1 MFTPLWNMDGG
12 ADEAPVLAGC
22 DEEQA
27 WNERRLATPVTRAA
41 LRLWTYRV
49 PGVVLGCAQRRLYE
63 LGQGVPADGSSITV
77 IPRMAG
83 GGAVLTGPWMLSA
96 SVVLPHG
103 HPLLSS
109 SLVDSYRWLG
119 DVFAGVLRRQGF
131 ACHAITPAEAARLQA
146 QRGSD
151 ALDWACYGGYS
162 PWEVVAGGRKLVGLA
177 QVRRR
182 TGVLLA
188 AGLLLDEPDWP
199 LLVGAMGR
207 PAQDAA
213 GLAACNTSCT
223 RLRGPGDWAETLA
236 GPLQRALAYALYE
249 VPQAMQGH
257 GQQMV
262 LY

>member
-1 MFTPLWNMDGG
+1 MFTPLWSMDGG
-12 ADEAPVLAGC
+12 PAPAAC
-22 DEEQA
+22 EEEQA
-27 WNERRLATPVTRAA
+27 WNERRLAEPVTSPA

-63 LGQGVPADGSSITV
+63 LGPALPADGSAITV

-96 SVVLPHG
+96 SVLLPYG

-119 DVFAGVLRRQGF
+119 EVFASVLRGQGF
-131 ACHAITPAEAARLQA
+131 TCHAATPAEAARLQE

-151 ALDWACYGGYS
+151 DLDWACYGGYS

-188 AGLLLDEPDWP
+188 AGLLLDQPDW
-199 LLVGAMGR
+199 LLLTGAMGR
-207 PAQDAA
+207 PAAHAA
-213 GLAACNTSCT
+213 RLAACNTSCT
-223 RLRGPGDWAETLA
+223 QLRGAGNWKDAIA
-236 GPLQRALAYALYE
+236 GPLLRALEYALFQLPE
-249 VPQAMQGH
+249 DMA
-257 GQQMV
+257 GQELA

>member
-1 MFTPLWNMDGG
+1 MFTPLWSSGG
-12 ADEAPVLAGC
+12 AAMPACCE
-22 DEEQA
+22 EEQV
-27 WNERRLATPVTRAA
+27 WNERRLAEPVTSPA
-41 LRLWTYRV
+41 LRLWTYRA

-63 LGQGVPADGSSITV
+63 LGQGVPADGSAITV

-83 GGAVLTGPWMLSA
+83 GGAVLTGPWMLSV

-103 HPLLSS
+103 HPLLTA

-119 DVFAGVLRRQGF
+119 EVFASVLRGQGF
-131 ACHAITPAEAARLQA
+131 ACHAITPAEAARLQE

-188 AGLLLDEPDWP
+188 AGLLLDQPDWQ
-199 LLVGAMGR
+199 LLTGAMGR
-207 PAQDAA
+207 PVEQAAQ
-213 GLAACNTSCT
+213 LAACNTSCT
-223 RLRGPGDWAETLA
+223 QLRGAGNWREAIA
-236 GPLQRALAYALYE
+236 GPLQRALEYALFDLPE
-249 VPQAMQGH
+249 HMA
-257 GQQMV
+257 GQEMAP
-262 LY
+262 Y